1 MKSNGKVIIFY
12 IILIVGILIATS
24 TLMSSDVQ
32 KPLDYSEVVDLFME
46 QQVDSYSITEEN
58 TLVMKTK
65 DGKELTH
72 DLRSLEIFENDLK
85 KEILRQKQEGII
97 TEFTYEAITTA
108 PWWVG
113 FLPYAVIIV
122 IFIVLWV
129 YIMNQAGGKGG
140 KINSFGRSRAKLGSN
155 EKSKV
160 LFSDVAGADE
170 EKEELQ
176 EVVEFLKNP
185 KKYSQLGAKIPR
197 GVLLVGPP
205 GTGKTL
211 LAKAVA
217 GEANVPFYSISGS
230 DFVEMYVGVGA
241 SRVRDLFDTAKKSQN
256 AIIFIDEID
265 AVGRHRG
272 AGLGGGHD
280 EREQTLNQLLVEMD
294 GFGNNDG
301 IIVIAATN
309 RPDILDPALLRP
321 GRFDRQ
327 ITVNYPDIKGREEIL
342 KVHARNKPFEKDVD
356 LKTLA
361 KTTAGFTGADLA
373 NLLNEAALLAARKG
387 KHLIG
392 MKELEEATI
401 KTIVGPKKKSKVISE
416 REKKITAFH
425 EAGHAVITQLLET
438 QDKVHQ
444 ISIIPSGRAGGY
456 TLSLPTEDK
465 MYMSKVEMEEEI
477 VSLLGGRV
485 AEQIVIGD
493 ITTGASND
501 IERATKMARGM
512 VTKYGMSSSL
522 GPIVYGTS
530 HEEVFLGK
538 DFGSTRDFSE
548 KIAADIDNEVKSIIE
563 KAYKRAEEIL
573 NANRD
578 KLDFT
583 AEYLIEHEIMDEDQ
597 FEYVMTTENPTACA
611 LEAIAESKN
620 KQSEEENAQQKEKKD
635 SEKNEESDSLKNGNG
650 DSSNSDTQKFTAKKK
665 ENEHH
670 DSSDSESTNK

>member
-1 MKSNGKVIIFY
+1 MKNNGKVIIFY
-12 IILIVGILIATS
+12 IVLIVGILLATS
-24 TLMSSDVQ
+24 TLMGNDVQ
-32 KPLDYSEVVDLFME
+32 KPLTYSEVVQLFTE
-46 QQVDSYSITEEN
+46 EKIDSYVVTEDN
-58 TLVMKTK
+58 ILIMKTK
-65 DGKELTH
+65 EDGKEISH
-72 DLRSLEIFENDLK
+72 KLRSLDIFERDLK
-85 KEILRQKQEGII
+85 GEILRQKDEGII
-97 TEFTYEAITTA
+97 TEFTYEAPTKM
-108 PWWVG
+108 PWWVS
-113 FLPYAVIIV
+113 FLPYAIIIV
-122 IFIVLWV
+122 IFIVLWIN
-129 YIMNQAGGKGG
+129 IMNQASGKGG
-140 KINSFGRSRAKLGSN
+140 KMNSFGRSRAKLGSN

-185 KKYSQLGAKIPR
+185 KKYSALGAKIPR

-241 SRVRDLFDTAKKSQN
+241 SRVRDLFDTAKKSHN

-294 GFGNNDG
+294 GFGNSDG
-301 IIVIAATN
+301 IIVMAATN

-361 KTTAGFTGADLA
+361 KTTACFTGADLA

-392 MKELEEATI
+392 MTELEEATI

-444 ISIIPSGRAGGY
+444 ISIIPAGRAGGY

-465 MYMSKVEMEEEI
+465 MYMSKKEMEEELI
-477 VSLLGGRV
+477 SLLGGRV

-512 VTKYGMSSSL
+512 VTKYGMSKNL
-522 GPIVYGTS
+522 GPIVYGTG

-548 KIAADIDNEVKSIIE
+548 KVAADIDSEVKAIIE
-563 KAYKRAEEIL
+563 TAYKKAEEIL
-573 NANRD
+573 LANRS

-583 AEYLIEHEIMDEDQ
+583 AEYLIDHEVLDEEQFDYIM
-597 FEYVMTTENPTACA
+597 TSENPTVAEV
-611 LEAIAESKN
+611 EAIAESKN
-620 KQSEEENAQQKEKKD
+620 KQSEQENAQVKEKKEAEA
-635 SEKNEESDSLKNGNG
+635 EKTQEDASD
-650 DSSNSDTQKFTAKKK
+650 DTKKFTATKK
-665 ENEHH
+665 EAENT
-670 DSSDSESTNK
+670 SASDGDNNN